1 MDKISVCWL
10 RESHLYVRKGVLFAS
25 FLFIVSFLLIDTVYI
40 YIFKAFLDMRS
51 GNQLSGGSGSTVN
64 QHSKHAN

>member
-1 MDKISVCWL
+1 MDKIRVCWL
-10 RESHLYVRKGVLFAS
+10 RESHLYVRKVVLLAS

-51 GNQLSGGSGSTVN
+51 GNQLSGGSASTVN

>member
-1 MDKISVCWL
+1 MDKIRVCWL
-10 RESHLYVRKGVLFAS
+10 RESHLYVRKVVLLAS

-40 YIFKAFLDMRS
+40 HIFKAFLDMRS
-51 GNQLSGGSGSTVN
+51 GNRLSGGSGSTVN